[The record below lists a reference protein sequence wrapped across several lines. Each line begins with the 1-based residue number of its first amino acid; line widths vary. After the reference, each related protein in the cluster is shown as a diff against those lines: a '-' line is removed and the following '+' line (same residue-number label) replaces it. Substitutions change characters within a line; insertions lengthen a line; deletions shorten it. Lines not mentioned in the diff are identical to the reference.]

1 MDEHQ
6 GCKGVR
12 KKYLLF
18 LMVVVGL
25 FFSSL
30 RVSAQAS
37 LSVTL
42 TWDPSP
48 GENIASYVVYSG
60 TASGRYSAFT
70 NVNQTQVSLGG
81 LQSGQTYFFAVT
93 ARDTTG
99 EESGPSNEIIYQVP
113 VSTNA
118 DLPSEVNAALL
129 NRAYEATPTE
139 PLTDDGAPAANDA
152 QTFNVT
158 VVATPRLL
166 CIAESPPGFF
176 TLEWRVYPGRTYRF
190 QFKDSLSETNWTTL
204 GADFTAD
211 SLNAE
216 VMDDAGTNRFRFYRV
231 LETAP

>member
-1 MDEHQ
+1 
-6 GCKGVR
+6 
-12 KKYLLF
+12 
-18 LMVVVGL
+18 MVVVGL
-25 FFSSL
+25 FFNSL

-70 NVNQTQVSLGG
+70 NVNQTQVTLGG

-99 EESGPSNEIIYQVP
+99 EESDPSNEISYQVP

-118 DLPSEVNAALL
+118 DLPSEVNCVRELSEGESEHAALL
-129 NRAYEATPTE
+129 NTAYEAAPTE

-166 CIAESPPGFF
+166 SIAETPPGFF

-216 VMDDAGTNRFRFYRV
+216 VMDDAGTNRVRFYRV
-231 LETAP
+231 LDTAP